1 MKSLFVDTDKET
13 GETLSKNLMYESSG
27 SGFSIMPDELSAI
40 QESQN
45 KFISK
50 FFTNP
55 KKNSFL
61 VHLKPKEEYQD
72 PLQAARK
79 NLSSQVTA

>member
-13 GETLSKNLMYESSG
+13 GETITKNLMYESSG
-27 SGFSIMPDELSAI
+27 SGFSILPDELFAI
-40 QESQN
+40 QESQQ

-50 FFTNP
+50 FFTDP

-61 VHLKPKEEYQD
+61 DYLKPKEELVD
-72 PLQAARK
+72 ALMLARK
-79 NLSSQVTA
+79 NLSI

>member
-13 GETLSKNLMYESSG
+13 GETITKNLMYESSG
-27 SGFSIMPDELSAI
+27 SGFSILPDELFAI
-40 QESQN
+40 QESQQ

-50 FFTNP
+50 FFTDP

-61 VHLKPKEEYQD
+61 DSLKPKEELVD
-72 PLQAARK
+72 ALMLARK
-79 NLSSQVTA
+79 NLSI